1 MRFKFMF
8 LLGLGAFT
16 AALAAPGERLV
27 KVGDF
32 HLKTARFG
40 AAAVAGGDYVYVIGG
55 DNESGYL
62 GDIERFDIRTHEVVR
77 LTDRLTA
84 RRYHGAVLA
93 GDKIYVFGGQRVN
106 PLPDSEMMEGS
117 VDVYDL
123 ATGRITQGTPMP
135 TPRCFA
141 ATVLFKNKVYVI
153 GGAYLHGNAFVQT
166 GLMEIFDL
174 ATGAWSTGP
183 AMPTARECRAAVVDD
198 FILVP
203 GGYRSRAR
211 VAQVEFFVVP
221 ENAWKKLPELCEPV
235 SANSVAFLGSQL
247 FLFGNFSDEKDVVA
261 YDLRTRASQV
271 IQPGYLPA
279 RHTAAVVHAGRIYV
293 VGGGL
298 VEHTAA
304 VVHAGRIYAAGG
316 DLVQG
321 SLKPLDYIQ
330 VFALA
335 TGP

>member
-1 MRFKFMF
+1 MV
-8 LLGLGAFT
+8 AFT
-16 AALAAPGERLV
+16 AAGAASTEPLV

-32 HLKTARFG
+32 HLKTARYG

-55 DNESGYL
+55 DNGGGFL
-62 GDIERFDIRTHEVVR
+62 GDIERFDVRTHEIVR

-84 RRYHGAVLA
+84 RRYHGAALA
-93 GDKIYVFGGQRVN
+93 GGKIYVFGGQRVN
-106 PLPDSEMMEGS
+106 PLPNSEMMEAT

-123 ATGRITQGTPMP
+123 ATGLIAKGTPMP
-135 TPRCFA
+135 TPRSYA
-141 ATVLFKNKVYVI
+141 ATVLFKDKVYVI

-166 GLMEIFDL
+166 GLMEIYDL

-211 VAQVEFFVVP
+211 VSQVEFFVVP
-221 ENAWKKLPELCEPV
+221 ENAWKRLPDLCERV
-235 SANSVAFLGSQL
+235 SANSVAFLGSEL
-247 FLFGNFSDEKDVVA
+247 LLFGNFSSEKDVVA
-261 YDLRTRASQV
+261 YDLRTRTSRV

-293 VGGGL
+293 VGGNL
-298 VEHTAA
+298 
-304 VVHAGRIYAAGG
+304 I
-316 DLVQG
+316 QG
-321 SLKPLDYIQ
+321 SVKPLDYIQ
-330 VFALA
+330 VFAQA

>member
-1 MRFKFMF
+1 MRFRFMF
-8 LLGLGAFT
+8 LAWLGAWT
-16 AALAAPGERLV
+16 ASFAAPGEPLV

-32 HLKTARFG
+32 HLKTARYG

-55 DNESGYL
+55 DDGQTYL
-62 GDIERFDIRTHEVVR
+62 GDIERFDVRTHEVIR
-77 LTDRLTA
+77 LTDGLTA

-93 GDKIYVFGGQRVN
+93 GGKIYVFGGQRVN
-106 PLPDSEMMEGS
+106 PLSNSELMEAT

-123 ATGRITQGTPMP
+123 ATGLIAKGTPMP
-135 TPRCFA
+135 TPRGYA
-141 ATVLFKNKVYVI
+141 ATVLFKGKVYVI
-153 GGAYLHGNAFVQT
+153 GGCYLHGNSFVQT
-166 GLMEIFDL
+166 GLMEIYDL

-211 VAQVEFFVVP
+211 VSQVEFFVVP
-221 ENAWKKLPELCEPV
+221 ENAWKRLPDLCERV
-235 SANSVAFLGSQL
+235 SANSVAFLGSEL
-247 FLFGNFSDEKDVVA
+247 LLFGNFSSEKDVVA
-261 YDLRTRASQV
+261 YDLRTRTSRV

-293 VGGGL
+293 VGGNL
-298 VEHTAA
+298 
-304 VVHAGRIYAAGG
+304 I
-316 DLVQG
+316 QG
-321 SLKPLDYIQ
+321 SVKPLDYIQ
-330 VFALA
+330 VFAQA